1 MFVSGPQ
8 PYCLCLISLISTDAT
23 ARGIDVQGVELVINY
38 DAPQY
43 LRTYV
48 HRVGRTARAGKT
60 GQAFTLLLKVQERKF
75 LQMVSEAG
83 VPELTLHEIPRKLL
97 QPLVARYETA
107 LSQLEKTVKEE
118 QKLKA
123 A

>member
-1 MFVSGPQ
+1 MHDGYVQCGQERHCPVRSLWSRSHCPKT
-8 PYCLCLISLISTDAT
+8 LILAF
-23 ARGIDVQGVELVINY
+23 
-38 DAPQY
+38 
-43 LRTYV
+43 
-48 HRVGRTARAGKT
+48 RVGRTARAGKT

-83 VPELTLHEIPRKLL
+83 VPELACREVPRKLL